1 MGGNYWMA
9 LLLAPFVGAA
19 VGFALER
26 LIVQHL
32 YTRPMA
38 TILATWGVS
47 LMIQQILQIVFGS
60 GPQQASGPIEGSV
73 EFLGTSYPAYRL
85 LLISFAAAIIAAIVF
100 VFRKTRF
107 GLDLRAVIQDRD
119 MAEAQGINTRR
130 IYTIAF
136 CGGAGIAAIAGVLIA
151 PLTKVIALMGASLP
165 RPLLLR
171 RHRRRRGR
179 HRRSGRGERGDRRA
193 GDAAQLPG
201 AGHRLPG
208 RGAGRGGGHRPLQA
222 ARAHPGVAAMDGTG
236 LSPGRGRNA
245 ALSNPWVLLTVG
257 LVAIAAA
264 YPSWTDA
271 YSLSVI
277 RDALIFALLALSL
290 DYLWGKA
297 GILSFG
303 HAAFFGIGAY
313 SMAIFGPKVD
323 SANAALVGLLAGTG
337 IAGAVALVIGYFLI
351 FGGVRGAY
359 LTIVTLAISLVAQ
372 HIAIGWSKV
381 TGGDSGLIGAPPPG
395 IEIFGFSYVMLDP
408 VHQYYL
414 ILAVTA
420 IALLAIWLA
429 CSGHYGRVLAAI
441 QDNELRARTL
451 GYNTSLHL
459 LIVFVVSAML
469 AAVAGGLYD
478 ITSGYVAPDLIGLFM
493 STEIIVWVAVGGR
506 GTLIGPIIGAFVVIR
521 LQQEVS
527 SVSYKLWPMFIGA
540 FFVAMVFLFPN
551 GLLPLLRRIPRIV
564 ASRLQGARKAE

>member
-1 MGGNYWMA
+1 
-9 LLLAPFVGAA
+9 
-19 VGFALER
+19 
-26 LIVQHL
+26 
-32 YTRPMA
+32 
-38 TILATWGVS
+38 
-47 LMIQQILQIVFGS
+47 
-60 GPQQASGPIEGSV
+60 
-73 EFLGTSYPAYRL
+73 
-85 LLISFAAAIIAAIVF
+85 
-100 VFRKTRF
+100 
-107 GLDLRAVIQDRD
+107 
-119 MAEAQGINTRR
+119 
-130 IYTIAF
+130 
-136 CGGAGIAAIAGVLIA
+136 
-151 PLTKVIALMGASLP
+151 
-165 RPLLLR
+165 
-171 RHRRRRGR
+171 
-179 HRRSGRGERGDRRA
+179 
-193 GDAAQLPG
+193 
-201 AGHRLPG
+201 
-208 RGAGRGGGHRPLQA
+208 
-222 ARAHPGVAAMDGTG
+222 MDGTG
-236 LSPGRGRNA
+236 LSLGRGRNA

-257 LVAIAAA
+257 LVGIAAA

-313 SMAIFGPKVD
+313 SMAIFGPKID
-323 SANAALVGLLAGTG
+323 GANAALVGLLAGIG

-372 HIAIGWSKV
+372 HIAIGWSQV

-414 ILAVTA
+414 ILAIAA

-551 GLLPLLRRIPRIV
+551 GLLPLLRRIPRVV
-564 ASRLQGARKAE
+564 ASRMQRARKAE